1 MAQFD
6 ETIDAMDEILLR
18 EFHRKLVEGGCYEG
32 QLNPE
37 TIDETSIEHLRQA
50 VKLGVQSTSWEK
62 LKQIAPESIKKE
74 IEALGANT
82 IAAPSP
88 QSHAEDDTGETKE
101 RLFQELTNILS
112 NRDRRG
118 GVPPILRERFGE
130 ILTTLNKKHGMNY
143 QDIETTFDITRKTV
157 SKTIENFQKWHPII
171 TPDEKVLKGSE
182 KATADKL
189 IKVVGAAADEI
200 IESDMELAIHIR
212 QTYLKEAYLRGMTLR
227 QLVDVA
233 VNTWF
238 KTGDIYQAMLEME
251 RGAAELRDHN
261 RQLEVRVSQLSHKNR
276 SLTHT
281 LMNINRL

>member
-6 ETIDAMDEILLR
+6 NTIDGLDETSLR
-18 EFHRKLVEGGCYEG
+18 EFHRKLIESGCYEG

-37 TIDETSIEHLRQA
+37 TIDETSIDHLRQA

-74 IEALGANT
+74 IEALGSTT
-82 IAAPSP
+82 IAAPQP
-88 QSHAEDDTGETKE
+88 QVHAEDDTGETKE
-101 RLFQELTNILS
+101 RLYQELTNILS
-112 NRDRRG
+112 QRDARSA
-118 GVPPILRERFGE
+118 VPPLLRQRFGE
-130 ILTTLNKKHGMNY
+130 ILTTLNKKFGMNF
-143 QDIETTFDITRKTV
+143 QDIEATFDITRKTV
-157 SKTIENFQKWHPII
+157 SKTIEHFKKEHPII

-182 KATADKL
+182 KAAADKL

-227 QLVDVA
+227 QLVDIA

-238 KTGDIYQAMLEME
+238 KTGDIYQVMLDME
-251 RGAAELRDHN
+251 RSSAELRDRN
-261 RQLEVRVSQLSHKNR
+261 KELEVRASQLSYKNR

-281 LMNINRL
+281 LMNINKI